1 MRPSLTDPRTTTLSP
16 AVVGAALD
24 CLAALVVIDPVR
36 PSHMHLIA
44 RALGCREPEASALT
58 LRLLAAATLFN
69 DPRWPAW
76 LRFYKTA
83 PIDRRRAFDAVL
95 VLLIADMELDAHCRF
110 PADQFFAG
118 LLDTFAA
125 SRPT

>member
-1 MRPSLTDPRTTTLSP
+1 MHPSLTDPRTATLSP

-24 CLAALVVIDPVR
+24 CLAVLADIDPVR

-58 LRLLAAATLFN
+58 LRLLAAAELFN
-69 DPRWPAW
+69 DLRWPTW

-83 PIDRRRAFDAVL
+83 PTDRRRAFDAVL
-95 VLLIADMELDAHCRF
+95 VFFIARMELDARCRF
-110 PADQFFAG
+110 PADQFFDG

-125 SRPT
+125 SRST